1 MRFSVPDLKI
11 HLAGVDDKVARHAG
25 RNVVCLLIDNHG
37 FQMVWHGRFNE
48 RTAFSVA
55 TARLLRGIGLRICR
69 SRLNAK
75 GKDTR
80 YGG

>member
-37 FQMVWHGRFNE
+37 FQMVWHGLFNE

-55 TARLLRGIGLRICR
+55 TARLQRRIGLHLCR
-69 SRLNAK
+69 SRLNANVEN
-75 GKDTR
+75 TR
-80 YGG
+80 YGV